1 MQSDGVT
8 VSHLRFGPEEIKSE
22 YTIQSDADYLSCSHP
37 SYVYKYEM
45 LDPLK
50 NGGVF
55 VLNSP
60 WTTLEE
66 LEKNLPA
73 KVKQDIANKKL
84 RFYNIDAT
92 SIAREVGLGR
102 RVNVIMQ
109 VSLHCWFL
117 YFKEFSKGFFC
128 EVPCYLTE

>member
-1 MQSDGVT
+1 VLYKWQLCDVVQADGVT

-45 LDPLK
+45 LGPLK
-50 NGGVF
+50 EGGLF

-60 WTTLEE
+60 WTTFEE
-66 LEKNLPA
+66 IDKRLPA

-84 RFYNIDAT
+84 QFYNIDAT
-92 SIAREVGLGR
+92 KISREVGLGK

-109 VSLHCWFL
+109 VGYKL
-117 YFKEFSKGFFC
+117 
-128 EVPCYLTE
+128 